1 MINQCEITPNDYL
14 APKKNQRQEKHPTK
28 CMKCLTFLDYAT
40 LRSTNKNI
48 EQKLEEKDGDCG
60 IKTEI

>member
-1 MINQCEITPNDYL
+1 
-14 APKKNQRQEKHPTK
+14 
-28 CMKCLTFLDYAT
+28 MKCLTFLDYTT
-40 LRSTNKNI
+40 LKSTNKNI

>member
-1 MINQCEITPNDYL
+1 MTTWTRKKPPIIS
-14 APKKNQRQEKHPTK
+14 KKNQRQEKHPTK